1 MAHILIVADDLSG
14 AADCGIACAVQDLD
28 TLVVLDEAAVD
39 ADVLALDAN
48 TRSMASQE
56 AAVETTRL
64 VHKYAREDRQ
74 ILFKKFDSTLRGHIG
89 VELAAAVEAWR
100 GVANRSSAIV
110 VVAPAFPATGRT
122 TIEGRQWLDGVQ
134 LEPDLPAM
142 LTSAGLQTSRI
153 SLEVVRSGRL
163 PAFLQTN
170 ADTST
175 AFVCDAQTDADLQLI
190 GHAAASLRER
200 AVWAGSA
207 GLARCLPAALNG
219 SRSPRRAS
227 VPPARQGPVVV
238 VVGSLAPLSRIQAA
252 VLAATNEL
260 AMVTLRLQGLLA
272 GPGAQEWREDQDL
285 VARALSDRRDLLIVL
300 GSEEQ
305 LKADTTPHLCDALAR
320 ILAPSQAAIGAL
332 VLTGGE
338 TARAVLTG
346 FGVRF
351 LVPIREV
358 EPGVPLTLA
367 STENGEPLPVITKA
381 GAFGDPDTLVRCR
394 ATLKNLLR

>member
-48 TRSMASQE
+48 TRAMAPEE
-56 AAVETTRL
+56 AALETARL
-64 VHKYAREDRQ
+64 VREYAREGRQ

-89 VELAAAVEAWR
+89 VELAAALEAWR
-100 GVANRSSAIV
+100 SVANRSSAIV

-134 LEPDLPAM
+134 LEPDLAAM

-153 SLEVVRSGRL
+153 SLEVVRTGRL

-170 ADTST
+170 ADACT
-175 AFVCDAQTDADLQLI
+175 AFVCDAQTDTDLHLI
-190 GHAAASLRER
+190 GQAAVSLREH

-207 GLARCLPAALNG
+207 GLARYLPAALNRP
-219 SRSPRRAS
+219 RSPRRAS

-238 VVGSLAPLSRIQAA
+238 VVGSLAPLSRSQAA
-252 VLAATNEL
+252 VLSATNEL
-260 AMVTLRLQGLLA
+260 AVVTLRPQGLLA

-285 VARALSDRRDLLIVL
+285 VARALSDGRDLLIVL
-300 GSEEQ
+300 GAEERI
-305 LKADTTPHLCDALAR
+305 KGNTTPHLCSALAR
-320 ILAPSQAAIGAL
+320 ILAPCQAGIAAL

-351 LVPIREV
+351 LAPIREV
-358 EPGVPLTLA
+358 EPGVPLALA
-367 STENGEPLPVITKA
+367 CTEKGEPMAVITKA
-381 GAFGDPDTLVRCR
+381 GAFGDPETLVRCR
-394 ATLKNLLR
+394 ATLRNLLR